1 MGFLKFFL
9 ARDMLGHPIT
19 INYKGEDTYKTKIG
33 AFLSIGVQVMVLIF
47 LTMKMIALID
57 MSDPYISIQ
66 DRPIYKEEVIDF
78 KDINLDEHRFNFGV
92 YFLD

>member
-19 INYKGEDTYKTKIG
+19 INYKGEDTYKTNIG

-47 LTMKMIALID
+47 LAMKVIALIE
-57 MSDPYISIQ
+57 MSDPNILIQ
-66 DRPIYKEEVIDF
+66 DRPIYKEEVNDF
-78 KDINLDEHRFNFGV
+78 GHISLD
-92 YFLD
+92 D